1 MEQGHWP
8 RTRHELSEGPIQVR
22 VATVEHLF
30 NPMDPSPLGERSLDQ
45 EVADWIEEWAED
57 LDRGHPVDVEIYVAD
72 GRLDGREEAIISGLH
87 HHFGY
92 REWQTGC
99 QLRKLL
105 REGRISLVI
114 GLVALA
120 GFNAVSR
127 LIGSSTNPVI
137 QVAHEGLSVLGWV
150 SMWKPLEILLYD
162 WWPIRHERRA
172 WRRLVGS
179 TITFPSGRPR

>member
-92 REWQTGC
+92 RSG
-99 QLRKLL
+99 
-105 REGRISLVI
+105 
-114 GLVALA
+114 
-120 GFNAVSR
+120 
-127 LIGSSTNPVI
+127 
-137 QVAHEGLSVLGWV
+137 
-150 SMWKPLEILLYD
+150 
-162 WWPIRHERRA
+162 RRA
-172 WRRLVGS
+172 ANCASCSARGGS
-179 TITFPSGRPR
+179 ASSSGWSPWPASMPCCA